1 MEQCVRKQAM
11 NKYLDR
17 QGRIELATESF
28 FENNSLS
35 LTTIKDEIFFLMEAA
50 KDCEGFDLTDV
61 LKEELESMI

>member
-1 MEQCVRKQAM
+1 MD
-11 NKYLDR
+11 KYPDR
-17 QGRIELATESF
+17 QDKIELVTESF